1 MQPRSY
7 SIIVFSRGCQPHL
20 PLSAALFLS
29 QRGFSC
35 LLPIS
40 HRAHTSPN
48 ETAKEAGIPLAL
60 FSKSRCELL
69 TVVHDITAP
78 TAGSQ
83 ISIHIPAAFVLHLML

>member
-7 SIIVFSRGCQPHL
+7 SIIVFSRGCRPHL

-48 ETAKEAGIPLAL
+48 EMAKEAGIPLAL
-60 FSKSRCELL
+60 FSKSRRELL
-69 TVVHDITAP
+69 TVAPDIMTP
-78 TAGSQ
+78 TAGAQ
-83 ISIHIPAAFVLHLML
+83 ISMHILATFVLHLML